1 MIKKLFRY
9 FYYSILDLFKIFINL
24 KSKHNFIILFP
35 RIISLVFK
43 RIIIFDKT
51 KKNFFFQS
59 IRNYS
64 DILTV
69 YEIFSE
75 ENYNLKVFKHYE
87 DVKKEYS
94 NILESKKSPLII
106 DCGSNIGSS
115 SVYFNKIF
123 PISNIVSIEPDKNS
137 YEFSKKNINFNNSLL
152 INKAVNCEKNII
164 NFFSDPK
171 DNRASKVVDDSK
183 ESVKSIT
190 INEIINDIENNNN
203 KPFLIKIDIEG
214 FENKL
219 FLKNYEWI
227 NEFKIIII
235 EIHDWML
242 PNKSNS
248 FNFLNAIVK
257 TMYNNNKR
265 DLLILDENLISIRID
280 E

>member
-94 NILESKKSPLII
+94 KILESKKSPLII

-183 ESVKSIT
+183 ESVQSIT

-248 FNFLNAIVK
+248 FNFLNAIIK

>member
-9 FYYSILDLFKIFINL
+9 FYYSILYLFKIFINL
-24 KSKHNFIILFP
+24 KLKNNFIILFP

-94 NILESKKSPLII
+94 KILESKKSPLII

-183 ESVKSIT
+183 ESVQSIT

-248 FNFLNAIVK
+248 FNFLNAIIK